1 MPPFLS
7 LMTSLP
13 FIALALLHYGNL
25 WGLYFLITAAPK
37 FMSEVLGFNLAQ
49 AGILASLPYLARLFS
64 GFIFGQIGDSVR
76 SKGLMSA
83 TQIRKSFC
91 LFCKY
96 WPLAK
101 CTTFLFTYLLFCST
115 AHIIPGLCLIGLSF
129 VGYHPY
135 WCVTIITVSLG
146 FNGASTVTNLQNSQ
160 DLAPNFAGTLYGL
173 INFFGTTTGFITPVV
188 VGYFTAERVRIH
200 IKSIFWSRN

>member
-13 FIALALLHYGNL
+13 FIALVLLHYGNL

-64 GFIFGQIGDSVR
+64 GFVFGQIGDSVR
-76 SKGLMSA
+76 SKGLLTT

-96 WPLAK
+96 
-101 CTTFLFTYLLFCST
+101 FL
-115 AHIIPGLCLIGLSF
+115 
-129 VGYHPY
+129 
-135 WCVTIITVSLG
+135 
-146 FNGASTVTNLQNSQ
+146 
-160 DLAPNFAGTLYGL
+160 
-173 INFFGTTTGFITPVV
+173 
-188 VGYFTAERVRIH
+188 
-200 IKSIFWSRN
+200 